1 MVSVLERLR
10 AALAPGIAVEREI
23 AHGGM
28 GIVFLGRDT
37 RLDRPLAI
45 KVLRPELATAV
56 AAERFLREARHAAG
70 LQHPNV
76 VGVHKSG
83 EAGGLMYFTMDY
95 VTGETLAARLER
107 GALAPREVVRVGL
120 DLLAALGA
128 AHRHKVIHR
137 DIKPSNI
144 FLTPGRALLADFGVA
159 YPMDATG
166 DGLTQT
172 GQPIGTI
179 PYMAPEQLQEKA
191 RITERT
197 DIYAVGLVL
206 YEAATG
212 QRYPARREPR
222 KVDWSRVPRFL
233 RRPIRRAVQ
242 LEPDERWQD
251 VASFA
256 AALESAESRWRVR
269 WTAVGALVVAAVV
282 LVGWYSRP
290 GVPPR
295 TYDLAVFPFGS
306 VGLADSSMGPRV
318 AGLTDWALS
327 RAQQVTM
334 APRQT
339 VHSTWYASRL
349 APAERLRRLTGPATQ
364 SRNGVWGNVSPKGDL
379 LEVRFSVVGED
390 GKPVFEGA
398 VTGSAA
404 DPAALADSVA
414 ALITRKVFSEP
425 TKLVQVSGIRR
436 EALSELVLG
445 DNALAR
451 EQWLTAERYYLR
463 AFQLD
468 STFVLAAWRLGNVRR
483 WMPLRT
489 DPPYPAGLL
498 TLLHKH
504 AAGVPEVDRHLIEAQ
519 FKPSGASRFQ
529 QYDKAVSLG
538 GDDANAYLL
547 YGDELFHRGPLAGRS
562 MWEAVDMLNRSVL
575 ADSTLAPAWE
585 HLAWARIRLG
595 DAERADSALRQ
606 LERWAGGPEGSEIH
620 VPTFIR
626 MAYTFRFG
634 GAAVQ
639 AQINDSLSRSPELLT
654 LAARGALS
662 FELPAAQVALGTAL
676 AHSGVTPHARASGFI
691 GRGVALVTL
700 GRPAEAQASFDS
712 AAALFPDPRE
722 ARLQAAQWRVIPA
735 ALGVPGWSE
744 EERER
749 GRLALRAMRT
759 DEAVGARAAWSLAL
773 DARARGDTAEAA
785 SYAES
790 LASLLSGMDSA
801 AQGNWD
807 GALAA
812 SEPAL
817 ALDSAGRGDPFLR
830 AALHLERGAWLER
843 AGLAAEADRSLL
855 WYENLDLVGWPG
867 AAAQAAEVD
876 WALATYARSRRAR
889 LALAAGNRAA
899 GCPLAESVAD
909 AWSKP
914 EPLVAAAARDLAAL
928 AQGCAR

>member
-1 MVSVLERLR
+1 
-10 AALAPGIAVEREI
+10 
-23 AHGGM
+23 
-28 GIVFLGRDT
+28 
-37 RLDRPLAI
+37 
-45 KVLRPELATAV
+45 
-56 AAERFLREARHAAG
+56 
-70 LQHPNV
+70 
-76 VGVHKSG
+76 
-83 EAGGLMYFTMDY
+83 MDY
-95 VTGETLAARLER
+95 VTGETLAAHLER
-107 GALAPREVVRVGL
+107 GPLAPREVVRVGL

-128 AHRHKVIHR
+128 AHRHKLVHR
-137 DIKPSNI
+137 DVKPSNI
-144 FLTPGRALLADFGVA
+144 FLTPDRALLGDFGVA
-159 YPMDATG
+159 YAVDTTG
-166 DGLTQT
+166 GGLTQP

-179 PYMAPEQLQEKA
+179 AYMAPEQLEEA
-191 RITERT
+191 PVTERT

-212 QRYPARREPR
+212 QRYPARRDPK

-233 RRPIRRAVQ
+233 RRPIRSAVQ
-242 LEPDERWQD
+242 LEPDERWHD

-256 AALESAESRWRVR
+256 AALESAESGWRVR
-269 WTAVGALVVAAVV
+269 RTAVSAFVVAALV
-282 LVGWYSRP
+282 LIVAWYLRP
-290 GVPPR
+290 RPIDR
-295 TYDLAVFPFGS
+295 IYDLAVFPFGA

-318 AGLTDWALS
+318 AGLTDWTLS

-334 APRQT
+334 PPRQT
-339 VHSTWYASRL
+339 VYGAWYASPLPPAQRL
-349 APAERLRRLTGPATQ
+349 TALTGPATR
-364 SRNGVWGNVSPKGDL
+364 SRYGAWGNVSLKGDL
-379 LEVRFSVVGED
+379 LEVRFRVVGE
-390 GKPVFEGA
+390 GAKPAFEG
-398 VTGSAA
+398 TLIGSAA
-404 DPAALADSVA
+404 DPAELADSIA
-414 ALITRKVFSEP
+414 ALITRRVFSLP
-425 TKLVQVSGIRR
+425 TKLEPKEEPLSRVRR
-436 EALSELVLG
+436 EALEEFVLG
-445 DNALAR
+445 DHALAR

-468 STFVLAAWRLGNVRR
+468 STFVLAGWRLGNVRR

-489 DPPYPAGLL
+489 EPPYPAGLL
-498 TLLHKH
+498 TLLHEH
-504 AAGVPEVDRHLIEAQ
+504 AAGVPEVDRRLIEAQ
-519 FKPSGASRFQ
+519 FKPSGAPRFE
-529 QYDKAVSLG
+529 QYEKAMHVA

-562 MWEAVDMLNRSVL
+562 MWEAAEMLKRAAS

-595 DAERADSALRQ
+595 DAERADSALTQ
-606 LERWAGGPEGSEIH
+606 LERWAGEPEGSEIH
-620 VPTFIR
+620 VPTFVR
-626 MAYTFRFG
+626 MAYALRFG
-634 GAAVQ
+634 GAA
-639 AQINDSLSRSPELLT
+639 AQDQVIGSLSRSPEHLA
-654 LAARGALS
+654 LAARGAIS

-676 AHSGVTPHARASGFI
+676 AHSGKTPQARASGFVA
-691 GRGVALVTL
+691 RGVALVTL

-749 GRLALRAMRT
+749 GRLALRAMRSN
-759 DEAVGARAAWSLAL
+759 EAVGARAAWSLAL

-785 SYAES
+785 SYAEG

-801 AQGNWD
+801 ARGNWA

-817 ALDSAGRGDPFLR
+817 GLDSAGRGDPFLR

-843 AGLAAEADRSLL
+843 AGRAEDADHSWL
-855 WYENLDLVGWPG
+855 WYENLDVVGWPS

-889 LALAAGNRAA
+889 LALTAGDQAA
-899 GCPLAESVAD
+899 GCALAESVAD

-914 EPLVAAAARDLAAL
+914 EPPVAAAGRDLAAL
-928 AQGCAR
+928 AQSCAR